1 MSLSVAHPP
10 EKADTFMIRSN
21 LPLPFL
27 YRLRLR
33 AGAAARRATA
43 APVDYRT
50 RPSVGPVKPAARPS
64 ITRRTPAA
72 ADAAGVWLHFV
83 AQYER
88 FTETLCAAAKDG
100 CDSRKESEY
109 ALLRCWFVGNYYRT
123 AARVRPELDREF
135 GGDAAGPSIAD
146 YAGQKRSLDA
156 LEALFLPPTLREVLK
171 HDTGDLIP
179 RVARISEVVY
189 RCHAEWEQSQAG

>member
-1 MSLSVAHPP
+1 
-10 EKADTFMIRSN
+10 MIRSN

-33 AGAAARRATA
+33 AGAAARRAVSSPINLRQTRSA
-43 APVDYRT
+43 SRRPAPGNA
-50 RPSVGPVKPAARPS
+50 SQ
-64 ITRRTPAA
+64 
-72 ADAAGVWLHFV
+72 VWLYFID
-83 AQYER
+83 QYER
-88 FTETLCAAAKDG
+88 FTEVLCAAAKNG

-109 ALLRCWFVGNYYRT
+109 AQMRCWFVGNYYRT
-123 AARVRPELDREF
+123 AARVRPELEAEF
-135 GGDAAGPSIAD
+135 GTEIALPSVVD

-179 RVARISEVVY
+179 RVARISEVIY
-189 RCHAEWEQSQAG
+189 RCHAEWEHSQAA

>member
-1 MSLSVAHPP
+1 
-10 EKADTFMIRSN
+10 MIRSN

-33 AGAAARRATA
+33 AGDAARRAASARTPARAAARR
-43 APVDYRT
+43 
-50 RPSVGPVKPAARPS
+50 PALR
-64 ITRRTPAA
+64 
-72 ADAAGVWLHFV
+72 DAASAWLLFV
-83 AQYER
+83 EQYER
-88 FTETLCAAAKDG
+88 FTEVLCAAAKNG
-100 CDSRKESEY
+100 CDPRKEAEY
-109 ALLRCWFVGNYYRT
+109 AQMRLWFVGNYYRM
-123 AARVRPELDREF
+123 AARLRPELEREF
-135 GGDAAGPSIAD
+135 GGEAGPSIAD

-189 RCHAEWEQSQAG
+189 RCHAEWEQSQTA

>member
-1 MSLSVAHPP
+1 
-10 EKADTFMIRSN
+10 MIRSN

-33 AGAAARRATA
+33 ATDAARRATS
-43 APVDYRT
+43 APVSHRQA
-50 RPSVGPVKPAARPS
+50 RPAAR
-64 ITRRTPAA
+64 RTGGGEAA
-72 ADAAGVWLHFV
+72 QVWLHFID
-83 AQYER
+83 QYEL
-88 FTETLCAAAKDG
+88 FTEILCAAAKNG
-100 CDSRKESEY
+100 CDPRKETEY
-109 ALLRCWFVGNYYRT
+109 ARMRCWFMGNYYRT
-123 AARVRPELDREF
+123 AARVRPELEKEF
-135 GGDAAGPSIAD
+135 GADAGPSIAD

-179 RVARISEVVY
+179 RVAHLSEVIY